1 MSQRT
6 ALPIVGVLLAALLL
20 LVLTPRAVAAD
31 APVDYTRDI
40 KPILA
45 SSCYVCHG
53 PDEGKRKAKL
63 RLDVREEAIKSA
75 IKPGDS
81 AKSPLIERIISKD
94 ADEVMPPPSTKK
106 PPLTPAQID
115 LLKRWIDQG
124 AKFDVHWAY
133 VKPVRP
139 TPPGV
144 NGNWSK
150 NPIDQFVA
158 AKRQAEKLPPAP
170 EADRVTLTRRL
181 YFDLLGLP
189 PTPAPVD
196 AVLQDQSAHWYEK
209 LVDRL
214 LASKHYG
221 ERMAI
226 YWLDLV
232 RFADTAGYHSDNHRD
247 LWLYREY
254 VINAFNDNK
263 PFDRFTVEQLAGD
276 LLPNATKEQQ
286 IASGYNRLLQTTEE
300 GGAQAKEYTA
310 KYAADRVRNVSVV
323 WFASTMGCAEC
334 HNHKFDP
341 FTAKDFYSLAS
352 FFADIREKA
361 VGRQDQTPLP
371 TEQQAAQLK
380 ALDDQLAPLQQQLAK
395 RTLELEEAQALWE
408 LGVQAGE
415 TKGIPKNILDIL
427 AVLAEK
433 RSAKQKQDVEA
444 YFRGIAPELKVPRE
458 ALADLQKKKDAL
470 LKVVASSLVSMTGPA
485 RTLRILPRGNWLD
498 DSGEVVQ
505 PAVPAALS
513 ALEIQGRATR
523 LDLAKWL
530 MSPEHP
536 LTARV
541 FVNRLWKLSFGQ
553 GLVRSLEDFGI
564 QSTPPTH
571 PELLDWLAIEF
582 MTNGE
587 PGAAPNKG
595 EPGASATGGWNV
607 KKLHKLIL
615 MSATYRQSSAVAKE
629 IRDRDLG
636 NLWLARQG
644 RHRLDAELVR
654 DNALAVSGLLVKKIG
669 GPSVKPYQPAGYW
682 QFLNFPKRD
691 WADDKGDDQYRR
703 GMYTYWQRS
712 FLHPSLLAFDAPSRE
727 ECTAERPRSSTPLQA
742 LVLLNDPTY
751 VEAARAFAESIF
763 KEGGTSVNDRLNWAY
778 RQAVSRPIKPEEA
791 KVLTA
796 LVQKHL
802 KEYTADPKAA
812 QQLLGTGQKPAPQGM
827 PLPELAA
834 WTSVARV
841 ILNLHETITRN

>member
-1 MSQRT
+1 M
-6 ALPIVGVLLAALLL
+6 LPSSVLPFAAAFLAMPLQ
-20 LVLTPRAVAAD
+20 AAD
-31 APVDYTRDI
+31 DAPIDYTRDI

-45 SSCYVCHG
+45 SQCYSCHG
-53 PDEGKRKAKL
+53 PDEGKRKARL
-63 RLDVREEAIKSA
+63 RLDERDAAIKKA

-81 AKSPLIERIISKD
+81 AKSPLIERLVSKE
-94 ADEVMPPPSTKK
+94 ADEVMPPPSAKK

-133 VKPVRP
+133 VKPTRP
-139 TPPGV
+139 TPPAATGD
-144 NGNWSK
+144 WAK
-150 NPIDQFVA
+150 NPIDRFVA

-170 EADRVTLTRRL
+170 EADRITLTRRL

-189 PTPAPVD
+189 PTPAEVD
-196 AVLQDQSAHWYEK
+196 VVLKDTSANWYEK

-254 VINAFNDNK
+254 VIDAFNNNK
-263 PFDRFTVEQLAGD
+263 PFDRFTIEQLAGD
-276 LLPNATKEQQ
+276 LLPNATKQQ
-286 IASGYNRLLQTTEE
+286 VIASGYNRLLQTTEE

-310 KYAADRVRNVSVV
+310 KYAADRVRNISVV

-341 FTAKDFYSLAS
+341 FTMKDFYSLAS
-352 FFADIREKA
+352 FFADIKEKA

-371 TEQQAAQLK
+371 TPAQAAQLQELDGK
-380 ALDDQLAPLQQQLAK
+380 IAQAQQRLNQRSLALD
-395 RTLELEEAQALWE
+395 EAQAYWE
-408 LGVQAGE
+408 LGVQGGE
-415 TKGIPKNILDIL
+415 TKGVPKPILDAL
-427 AVLAEK
+427 AVLSEK
-433 RSAKQKQDVEA
+433 RSPKQRQDIDA
-444 YFRGIAPELKVPRE
+444 YFRTIAPELKEPRNE
-458 ALADLQKKKDAL
+458 LADLQKQKDAL
-470 LKVVASSLVSMTGPA
+470 LKAVPSTLVSMSGPA
-485 RTLRILPRGNWLD
+485 RTMRILPRGNWLD
-498 DSGEVVQ
+498 DSGEAVQ
-505 PAVPAALS
+505 PAVPASLG
-513 ALEIQGRATR
+513 ALEVKGRPTR
-523 LDLAKWL
+523 LDLAHWL
-530 MSPEHP
+530 VSPDHP

-571 PELLDWLAIEF
+571 PELLDWLAVEF
-582 MTNGE
+582 ASPSPQPSPAAGE
-587 PGAAPNKG
+587 GATA
-595 EPGASATGGWNV
+595 WNI

-615 MSATYRQSSAVAKE
+615 MSATYRQSSVAPKE
-629 IRDRDLG
+629 VRDRDPG

-644 RHRLDAELVR
+644 RFRLDAELVR

-691 WADDKGDDQYRR
+691 WAEDKGEDQYRR

-751 VEAARAFAESIF
+751 VEAARAFAERIVQ
-763 KEGGTSVNDRLNWAY
+763 EGGASVNDRLNWAY

-796 LVQKHL
+796 LVQQHL
-802 KEYTADPKAA
+802 EEYTADPKAA
-812 QQLLGTGQKPAPQGM
+812 QQLLGTGQKPAPQGL